1 MPVRSL
7 ESEGSIDSTGRGTR
21 GNLSKAEVTPS
32 MSLEELAAEAAGF
45 PPPATPSPTASL
57 QATSGVTSGS
67 SHRWPS
73 LGQMTSTG
81 TRSIMK
87 AENLA
92 KTCPTSFRSGAIAL
106 GKTYFKRCNL
116 YFQPFLS
123 ELLVG
128 DGICRMRDRLMLLV
142 NLRSC
147 IQPSFGILTLSR
159 HCLHFSIFKEARTI
173 IISRHV
179 HKYSSIL
186 ISSGSPDS
194 LVGLNHVAI
203 FQQLTCRQ

>member
-1 MPVRSL
+1 MP
-7 ESEGSIDSTGRGTR
+7 
-21 GNLSKAEVTPS
+21 
-32 MSLEELAAEAAGF
+32 
-45 PPPATPSPTASL
+45 
-57 QATSGVTSGS
+57 
-67 SHRWPS
+67 SH
-73 LGQMTSTG
+73 LFF
-81 TRSIMK
+81 
-87 AENLA
+87 E
-92 KTCPTSFRSGAIAL
+92 
-106 GKTYFKRCNL
+106 RCNL

-147 IQPSFGILTLSR
+147 NQPSFGILTLSR

-203 FQQLTCRQ
+203 FAAVDMPTVIIGPHMAGRNGGGAKQRDDRDAGRTNTEQVQGNTGDTAKVGIPPAVNVNTVERDGKKLPVPVWNRTMSLPWKKLTKQNAVIGIK